1 MPCESPQV
9 ERLRVIAADIKTSKN
24 RITDILNK
32 AKTLDE
38 GEGDRIQ
45 YFLHILRVFETEF
58 LVHLKEWNQISQI
71 VQVRNIDHAA
81 TLLIA
86 R

>member
-1 MPCESPQV
+1 MLCESPQV
-9 ERLRVIAADIKTSKN
+9 ERLRVITADIKTSKN

>member
-1 MPCESPQV
+1 MLCESPQV

-45 YFLHILRVFETEF
+45 YFLHILRVFETES

>member
-1 MPCESPQV
+1 MLCESPQV
-9 ERLRVIAADIKTSKN
+9 ERLRVITADIKTSKN

-45 YFLHILRVFETEF
+45 YFLHILRIFETEF

-71 VQVRNIDHAA
+71 VQVRNIDHAVA
-81 TLLIA
+81 LLMA